1 MLPLKLRR
9 RTLDLSLKDP
19 GKLAPSP
26 KDGCRECKQETWLR
40 PQWWS
45 SLGKRRNLRPNN
57 KMITKS
63 VLLDGQSPK
72 PRKAIMLIMTI
83 GTNSLEEEMVVVK
96 AMKAML
102 ERLIKESE
110 EKEARIKSQE
120 EKIARLTR
128 KLEKRPA
135 RSTAKKLRKRRGRKG
150 IHPK

>member
-1 MLPLKLRR
+1 
-9 RTLDLSLKDP
+9 
-19 GKLAPSP
+19 
-26 KDGCRECKQETWLR
+26 
-40 PQWWS
+40 
-45 SLGKRRNLRPNN
+45 
-57 KMITKS
+57 
-63 VLLDGQSPK
+63 
-72 PRKAIMLIMTI
+72 MTI